1 MKLRWPEAHHL
12 YLSPHP
18 DDVVLSCGGTM
29 YQQVQGGESVAVV
42 TVFAASPSPSIP
54 LSDFAKSLHERWE
67 ASAHADGGFGDAPA
81 VRREEDQRAFARL
94 DARIHVAHFPLTDC
108 IYRVHPV
115 TEEALYASEEA
126 IFGEM
131 SAADPALEALA
142 LLPPLPAETIVYC
155 PLGVG
160 HHVDHQVVR
169 AVVDGWGLEA
179 NRVRYYEDYPYVTQA
194 GALESVVGQHE
205 GWIPV
210 VTALSEAA
218 VDAKIAAVAEH
229 ASQMSTFWESREAM
243 AAALKARSAEVG
255 GERMWISAGRP

>member
-18 DDVVLSCGGTM
+18 DDVVLSCGGLIW
-29 YQQVQGGESVAVV
+29 QQAQNGESVAVV

-54 LSDFAKSLHERWE
+54 LSEFARSLHDRWE
-67 ASAHADGGFGDAPA
+67 ASAHANGNFSDAPA
-81 VRREEDQRAFARL
+81 VRREEDRRAFERL
-94 DARIHVAHFPLTDC
+94 DPRIHLAHFPLTDC

-115 TEEALYASEEA
+115 TEEALYASEEG

-131 SAADPALEALA
+131 HPADPALEELA
-142 LLPPLPAETIVYC
+142 LLTPLPAETIVYC

-169 AVVDGWGLEA
+169 AIVDGWGLEA

-194 GALESVVGQHE
+194 DALESVVGQHE
-205 GWIPV
+205 GWIPI
-210 VTALSEAA
+210 TTPLDQAAL
-218 VDAKIAAVAEH
+218 DAKIAAVAEH
-229 ASQMSTFWESREAM
+229 ASQMSTFWQNREAM
-243 AAALKARSAEVG
+243 AQALRARAAEVG
-255 GERMWISAGRP
+255 GERLWIQAGKP